1 MLLDTDTLSLLRRG
15 HASVSEHAGAYLRRH
30 GRLAFTELTWYEA
43 VRGYRVIYAH
53 RQLEAFEAFCHHCDI
68 LPLSRDALE
77 RAADIYAELHRSGQ
91 LIGEVDILIGAI
103 ALVHGMGVA
112 MRNLSHFCRIDG
124 LCVEDW
130 TIPMVREETES

>member
-15 HASVSEHAGAYLRRH
+15 HASVSEHAGAYLKRH
-30 GRLAFTELTWYEA
+30 SRLAFTELTWYEA
-43 VRGYRVIYAH
+43 VRGYRVIHAH
-53 RQLEAFEAFCHHCDI
+53 RQLEAFEGFCRHCDI
-68 LPLSRDALE
+68 RPLSRNTLD

-112 MRNLSHFCRIDG
+112 TRNLSHFSRIDD
-124 LCVEDW
+124 LPVEDW
-130 TIPMVREETES
+130 TVPITREKDEA